1 MDGDNVKL
9 RLKSTKKFNKRS
21 GIIVKILKRN
31 TETLYGTYLDGVV
44 TPKIIKMSGDIFIS

>member
-9 RLKSTKKFNKRS
+9 RLKSSMKFNKRS

-31 TETLYGTYLDGVV
+31 TENLYGTYLDGVV